1 MRRRQAGGT
10 RRCAA
15 ALHCA
20 TLRYA
25 ALRCAT
31 LRCAAKGLPA
41 PRSRP
46 PPASACLTH
55 IPPQGPPAAE
65 NEEGIP
71 GGTYLTSC
79 KGCALSED
87 KETLSCTHCPKGCGS
102 KVPTNKVTVASCP
115 DGFGNSNGKLICD
128 TPGNQDGIPEG
139 SYSGSCGGCKLEG
152 SALSCSHC
160 SDGAGG
166 HKASTFEVKAGDAAC
181 KVIGNANG
189 VLTCEDKAAA
199 EEEAKAADAAPAA
212 EEKKDEL

>member
-20 TLRYA
+20 TLLHA
-25 ALRCAT
+25 AA
-31 LRCAAKGLPA
+31 RCAAKGLACSPLT
-41 PRSRP
+41 
-46 PPASACLTH
+46 PPARLPH
-55 IPPQGPPAAE
+55 PLPPQGPPAAE

-102 KVPTNKVTVASCP
+102 KVPTNKVAVASCP

-139 SYSGSCGGCKLEG
+139 SYNGSCGGCKLEG

-166 HKASTFEVKAGDAAC
+166 HKESTFEVKAGDAAC

-189 VLTCEDKAAA
+189 VLTCEDKAAE